1 MNTSMTKFLCCIL
14 ATLIVGAFCTASAQ
28 DASDRRKRNEDRSD
42 RRSDQ
47 RATEEEEEEAAEGDA
62 AKKEAAE
69 AADDGA
75 ALILSPLEAEKIRFK
90 ALMKRLHGDETQH
103 YSVYVEGAKYF
114 AKRAAELEDK
124 AEKYAEAREKRRITE
139 KTTTEKRYD
148 WYDQLAT
155 MLNAAGAA
163 RRQIQVA
170 AYQNP
175 IKPKIDTKKA
185 VDVFEIAVA
194 DFKELHKNPPT
205 KKRQRRKG

>member
-1 MNTSMTKFLCCIL
+1 MTKLLCCIL
-14 ATLIVGAFCTASAQ
+14 ATLIVGAFCTVSAQ

-47 RATEEEEEEAAEGDA
+47 RGTEEKEAAEGDA
-62 AKKEAAE
+62 AENDAAE
-69 AADDGA
+69 AATDGP
-75 ALILSPLEAEKIRFK
+75 ALILSPLEAEKKRLK
-90 ALMKRLHGDETQH
+90 ALLKRLHSDESQH
-103 YSVYVEGAKYF
+103 YAVYTKGSEYF
-114 AKRAAELEDK
+114 AKRAAELQDK

-155 MLNAAGAA
+155 MLNAAGEA
-163 RRQIQVA
+163 RKQIQLA

-175 IKPKIDTKKA
+175 LKPKIDTNKA
-185 VDVFEIAVA
+185 EEVFDIAVA
-194 DFKELHKNPPT
+194 DFKELHKNPPK

>member
-1 MNTSMTKFLCCIL
+1 MNTSMTKLLCCIL
-14 ATLIVGAFCTASAQ
+14 ATLIVGAFCTVSAQ

-47 RATEEEEEEAAEGDA
+47 RGTEEKETTEGDA
-62 AKKEAAE
+62 AENEATE
-69 AADDGA
+69 AADDGTA
-75 ALILSPLEAEKIRFK
+75 ALALSPLEAEKKRLK
-90 ALMKRLHGDETQH
+90 ALLKRLHRDEPQH
-103 YSVYVEGAKYF
+103 YAVYTKGSEYF
-114 AKRAAELEDK
+114 AERAAELQDK

-155 MLNAAGAA
+155 MLSAAGAA
-163 RRQIQVA
+163 RQQIQVA

-175 IKPKIDTKKA
+175 LKPKIDTKKA
-185 VDVFEIAVA
+185 EEVFEIAVA
-194 DFKELHKNPPT
+194 DFKELHKNPPK

>member
-1 MNTSMTKFLCCIL
+1 MNTSMTKLLCCIL

-28 DASDRRKRNEDRSD
+28 DAADRRKRNEDRSD

-47 RATEEEEEEAAEGDA
+47 RVTEEKEAAEGDA
-62 AKKEAAE
+62 AEGDAAE
-69 AADDGA
+69 AADDDP
-75 ALILSPLEAEKIRFK
+75 ALTLSPLEAEKIRLK
-90 ALMKRLHGDETQH
+90 SLLKRLHADETEH
-103 YSVYVEGAKYF
+103 YAVYIKGAEFF
-114 AKRAAELEDK
+114 AKRAAELQDK

-163 RRQIQVA
+163 RKQIQLA

-175 IKPKIDTKKA
+175 LKPKIDTNKA
-185 VDVFEIAVA
+185 EEVFDIAVA
-194 DFKELHKNPPT
+194 DFKELHKNPPK

>member
-1 MNTSMTKFLCCIL
+1 MNTSMTKLLCCIL

-47 RATEEEEEEAAEGDA
+47 RGTEEKETAEGNAAENN
-62 AKKEAAE
+62 AAE
-69 AADDGA
+69 AATDGA
-75 ALILSPLEAEKIRFK
+75 ALALSPLEAEKRRIK
-90 ALMKRLHGDETQH
+90 ALLKRLHTDETQH
-103 YSVYVEGAKYF
+103 YSVYTKGATYF
-114 AKRAAELEDK
+114 AERAVELQDK

-155 MLNAAGAA
+155 MLSAAGAA
-163 RRQIQVA
+163 RHQIQVA

-175 IKPKIDTKKA
+175 LKPKIDTKKA
-185 VDVFEIAVA
+185 EEVFEIAVA
-194 DFKELHKNPPT
+194 DFKELHQNPPK

>member
-1 MNTSMTKFLCCIL
+1 MNTSMTKLLCCIL
-14 ATLIVGAFCTASAQ
+14 ATLIVGAFCTTSAQ

-47 RATEEEEEEAAEGDA
+47 RATEEEEEATEGDGA
-62 AKKEAAE
+62 EKEAAE
-69 AADDGA
+69 AATDGA
-75 ALILSPLEAEKIRFK
+75 TLILSPLEAEKIRLK
-90 ALMKRLHGDETQH
+90 ALLKRLHSDDTQH
-103 YSVYVEGAKYF
+103 YSVYTEGEKHF
-114 AKRAAELEDK
+114 SKRAAELKDK

-139 KTTTEKRYD
+139 KTTTEKWYD

-155 MLNAAGAA
+155 MLNAAGAT

-185 VDVFEIAVA
+185 EEVFEIAVT
-194 DFKELHKNPPT
+194 DFKELHKNSPK

>member
-1 MNTSMTKFLCCIL
+1 MTKLLCCIL
-14 ATLIVGAFCTASAQ
+14 ATLIVGAFCTVSAQ

-47 RATEEEEEEAAEGDA
+47 RGTEEKETAEGDA
-62 AKKEAAE
+62 AENDAAE
-69 AADDGA
+69 AATDGPV
-75 ALILSPLEAEKIRFK
+75 LTLSPLEAEKKRLK
-90 ALMKRLHGDETQH
+90 ALLKRLHSDESQN
-103 YSVYVEGAKYF
+103 YSVYTMGSEYF
-114 AKRAAELEDK
+114 AERAAELQDK

-155 MLNAAGAA
+155 MLSAAGAA
-163 RRQIQVA
+163 RQQIQVA

-175 IKPKIDTKKA
+175 LKPKIDTKKA
-185 VDVFEIAVA
+185 EDVFEIAVA
-194 DFKELHKNPPT
+194 DFKELHKNPPK

>member
-1 MNTSMTKFLCCIL
+1 MNTSMTKLLCCIL
-14 ATLIVGAFCTASAQ
+14 ATLIVGAFSTASAQ

-47 RATEEEEEEAAEGDA
+47 RATEEEEAAEGDA
-62 AKKEAAE
+62 AEKEAAE
-69 AADDGA
+69 AATDGA

-185 VDVFEIAVA
+185 EEVFEIAVA
-194 DFKELHKNPPT
+194 DFKELHKNSPK

>member
-1 MNTSMTKFLCCIL
+1 MNTSMTKLLCCIL
-14 ATLIVGAFCTASAQ
+14 ATLIVGAFCTTSAQ

-47 RATEEEEEEAAEGDA
+47 RGTEEKEAAEGDA
-62 AKKEAAE
+62 AENDAAE
-69 AADDGA
+69 AATDGA
-75 ALILSPLEAEKIRFK
+75 ALILSPLEAEKKRLK
-90 ALMKRLHGDETQH
+90 ALLKRLHSDEPQH
-103 YSVYVEGAKYF
+103 YAVYTKGSEYF
-114 AKRAAELEDK
+114 AERAAELQDK

-155 MLNAAGAA
+155 MLSAAGAA
-163 RRQIQVA
+163 RQQIQVA

-175 IKPKIDTKKA
+175 LKPKIDTKKA
-185 VDVFEIAVA
+185 EEIFELAVG
-194 DFKELHKNPPT
+194 DFKELHKNPPK

>member
-1 MNTSMTKFLCCIL
+1 MNTSMTKLLCCIL

-47 RATEEEEEEAAEGDA
+47 RGTEEEEEAAEGEA
-62 AKKEAAE
+62 AENEAAE
-69 AADDGA
+69 AATDGP
-75 ALILSPLEAEKIRFK
+75 ALTLSPLEAEKKRLK
-90 ALMKRLHGDETQH
+90 ALLKRLHSDESQH
-103 YSVYVEGAKYF
+103 YAVYTKGSEYF
-114 AKRAAELEDK
+114 AERAAELQDK
-124 AEKYAEAREKRRITE
+124 AEKYAEAREKRRILE

-163 RRQIQVA
+163 RHQIQVA

-175 IKPKIDTKKA
+175 LKPKIDTKKA
-185 VDVFEIAVA
+185 EEVFELAVA
-194 DFKELHKNPPT
+194 DFKELHKNPPK

>member
-1 MNTSMTKFLCCIL
+1 MNTSMTKLLCCIL

-47 RATEEEEEEAAEGDA
+47 RDAAEEEAEEGDA
-62 AKKEAAE
+62 AEKEATE
-69 AADDGA
+69 AAGDGA
-75 ALILSPLEAEKIRFK
+75 ALILSPLEAEKIRLK
-90 ALMKRLHGDETQH
+90 ALLKRLHSDEPQH
-103 YSVYVEGAKYF
+103 YSLYIKGSAYF
-114 AKRAAELEDK
+114 AERAAELQDK

-155 MLNAAGAA
+155 MLSAAGAT
-163 RRQIQVA
+163 RQQIQIA

-175 IKPKIDTKKA
+175 LKPKIDTKKA
-185 VDVFEIAVA
+185 EEVFEIAVD
-194 DFKELHKNPPT
+194 DFKELHKNPPK
-205 KKRQRRKG
+205 KKRQRRNG